1 MMAKTTRVW
10 RRSNTYGLL
19 FIGFCCG
26 VAITASVLVL

>member
-1 MMAKTTRVW
+1 MKKEIKVW

-26 VAITASVLVL
+26 VAIGATLVML

>member
-1 MMAKTTRVW
+1 MSKKTRIW

-26 VAITASVLVL
+26 VAIGATLAVL